1 VRAHGFNYHNT
12 LMIDS
17 DRDKV
22 VDYPLNSIVIRPYQ
36 LADLK
41 RGDDESLSHEQRD
54 DLTLLQVYERIQ

>member
-1 VRAHGFNYHNT
+1 
-12 LMIDS
+12 MIDS